1 MGYKLSTPGVGYFF
15 NLLPYPP
22 GEKPRGSRM
31 EMSTAEAGRRPAT
44 EAVNLPCERFAPA
57 AAA

>member
-22 GEKPRGSRM
+22 GEKPRM
-31 EMSTAEAGRRPAT
+31 EMNTAEAGRRPAT
-44 EAVNLPCERFAPA
+44 EAVNLPRERFAPA